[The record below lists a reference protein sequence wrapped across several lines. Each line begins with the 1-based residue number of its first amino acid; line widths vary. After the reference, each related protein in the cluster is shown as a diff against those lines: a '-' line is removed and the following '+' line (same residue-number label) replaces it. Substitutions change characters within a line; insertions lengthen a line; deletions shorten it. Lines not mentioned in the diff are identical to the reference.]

1 MMTQLNPPIPV
12 VSELGEGLVLYVRDG
27 GPMGNDVCLV
37 ALDDGRFLH
46 FLWSQLRSVGNAT
59 FGIGRPKPDAHRYPE
74 MFTGD
79 APLSDTAAAA
89 RKLAGR

>member
-12 VSELGEGLVLYVRDG
+12 VSELGEGLVLYARDG

-59 FGIGRPKPDAHRYPE
+59 FGIERAKPEPTEPA
-74 MFTGD
+74 G
-79 APLSDTAAAA
+79 SDLAASNRSLAEA
-89 RKLAGR
+89 FKAAGR